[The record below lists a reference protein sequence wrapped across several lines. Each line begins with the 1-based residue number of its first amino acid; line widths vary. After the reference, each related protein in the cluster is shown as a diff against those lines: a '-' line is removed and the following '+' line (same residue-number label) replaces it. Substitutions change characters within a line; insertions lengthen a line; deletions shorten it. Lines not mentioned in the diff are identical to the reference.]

1 MKSGVPPSFGTRL
14 KTLREAA
21 GFTQEELATIAGLS
35 VHAVSALERGER
47 RRPHVDT
54 VRALS
59 AALDLTGDSR
69 EALVGSARAAAPK
82 AGVGLRDVS
91 VPLPLTTL
99 LGRDGDMQTLRQW
112 LADPNVRLVTLTG
125 PGGAGKTRLAL
136 ELARETAAD
145 GASRVLFVALAAT
158 RSTASVAAALA
169 EALSVLDA
177 TPLDLPRRVR
187 AACDGT
193 PTMLVLDNFEQVLDA
208 APLIADLLASVTAL
222 RVLVTS
228 RAPLCVRGEREYAVG
243 PLALAADVDAA
254 SPADLARAPAIR
266 LFIERVRDVQPG
278 FRLTAA
284 NGPVITAIC
293 RRLDS
298 LPLALELAA
307 PWLKVLTADDLLR
320 RLTHD
325 VLLASVG
332 PRDLPERQQTIN
344 ATVAWSYQLL
354 GPSEQ
359 RVFRRLG
366 ALPGRFSIEAA
377 AAVLAGRTGSMASGE
392 ALGAVAGLIDRS
404 LVLRAETSIAARP
417 LYEMLETVRAY
428 AALELSAAGERDEAM
443 EGVARHC
450 LREASLAVEGMAG
463 PAQIH
468 WLDRVRDELDCYR
481 GALAWL
487 IERAR
492 AAEASAIA
500 SGLMAFWLMRGHL
513 SEGLQWYE
521 QTLQLPSISPADE
534 SRALLG
540 AAVMSYARGELE
552 HAEAL
557 ATRAIAIA
565 RRADDHA
572 VVLIADNLLGHVDHA
587 VGRLESAR
595 DRFTRTIEVFRQLAI
610 PWGTGNALGGMAGVA
625 LTIGDVD
632 RAERLLVEAT
642 AALQR
647 AGPWF
652 LTPIMN
658 LRAIAAVRRGSP
670 DEAIALVRE
679 NLTRIRELQDTF
691 AFVYALVALAA
702 AAALKGDD
710 MWAARILGAGDAV
723 TDRTGAA
730 VVDKSVREIREHTA
744 QQVRARLGLDRWGRA
759 NAAGRVTS
767 IDSLIKDIDG
777 VLAVRARA

>member
-1 MKSGVPPSFGTRL
+1 MKSGVPPSFGTQL

-59 AALDLTGDSR
+59 AALDLTGEAR
-69 EALVGSARAAAPK
+69 EALVGSARAAAPR

-99 LGRDGDMQTLRQW
+99 LGRDGEMRTLRQW
-112 LADPNVRLVTLTG
+112 LADPGVRLVTLTG

-136 ELARETAAD
+136 ELAREKAAD
-145 GASRVLFVALAAT
+145 GVSRVLFVALAAT
-158 RSTASVAAALA
+158 RSTASVAAAVA

-208 APLIADLLASVTAL
+208 TPLIADLLASVTAL

-228 RAPLCVRGEREYAVG
+228 RAPLRVGGEREYAVG
-243 PLALAADVDAA
+243 PLELTADVDAA
-254 SPADLARAPAIR
+254 SPADLARTPAIR

-278 FRLTAA
+278 FRLTSA
-284 NGPVITAIC
+284 NGSVITAIC

-320 RLTHD
+320 RLTRD
-325 VLLASVG
+325 VLLSSVG

-354 GPSEQ
+354 GPGEQ

-366 ALPGRFSIEAA
+366 ALPGRFSIDA
-377 AAVLAGRTGSMASGE
+377 AAVVLGSRTGSMASGE

-404 LVLRAETSIAARP
+404 LVLRADTSIAARP
-417 LYEMLETVRAY
+417 LYQMLETVRAY
-428 AALELSAAGERDEAM
+428 AALELGAAGERDEVM
-443 EGVARHC
+443 EAVARYC

-463 PAQIH
+463 PAQIE
-468 WLDRVRDELDCYR
+468 WLDRVHDELDCYR

-513 SEGLQWYE
+513 SEGLQWYQ
-521 QTLQLPSISPADE
+521 QTLQLPSLSPADE

-540 AAVMSYARGELE
+540 AAVMSYSRGELE
-552 HAEAL
+552 RAEAL
-557 ATRAIAIA
+557 ATRAVAVA

-595 DRFTRTIEVFRQLAI
+595 DRFTRTIEMFRQLAI
-610 PWGTGNALGGMAGVA
+610 SWGTGNALGGMAGVV
-625 LTIGDVD
+625 LTTGDVD

-642 AALQR
+642 AALQHT
-647 AGPWF
+647 GPWF
-652 LTPIMN
+652 LTPVMN

-679 NLTRIRELQDTF
+679 NLTRIRELQDAF

-730 VVDKSVREIREHTA
+730 VVDTSVQEIREQTA

-767 IDSLIKDIDG
+767 IDSLIKDIDA
-777 VLAVRARA
+777 VLAIRRRA

>member
-1 MKSGVPPSFGTRL
+1 MKSGVPPSFGTQL

-59 AALDLTGDSR
+59 AALDLTGEAR
-69 EALVGSARAAAPK
+69 EALVGSARAAAPR

-99 LGRDGDMQTLRQW
+99 LGRDGEMRTLRQW
-112 LADPNVRLVTLTG
+112 LADPGVRLVTLTG

-136 ELARETAAD
+136 ELAREKAAD
-145 GASRVLFVALAAT
+145 GVSRVLFVALAAT
-158 RSTASVAAALA
+158 RSTASVAAAVA

-208 APLIADLLASVTAL
+208 TPLIADLLVSVTAL

-228 RAPLCVRGEREYAVG
+228 RAPLRVGGEREYAVG
-243 PLALAADVDAA
+243 PLELTADVDAA
-254 SPADLARAPAIR
+254 SPADLARTPAIR

-278 FRLTAA
+278 FRLTSA
-284 NGPVITAIC
+284 NGSVITAIC

-320 RLTHD
+320 RLTRD
-325 VLLASVG
+325 VLLSSVG

-354 GPSEQ
+354 GPGEQ

-366 ALPGRFSIEAA
+366 ALPGRFSIDA
-377 AAVLAGRTGSMASGE
+377 AAVVLGSRTGSMASGE

-404 LVLRAETSIAARP
+404 LVLRADTSIAARP
-417 LYEMLETVRAY
+417 LYQMLETVRAY
-428 AALELSAAGERDEAM
+428 AALELGAAGERDEVM
-443 EGVARHC
+443 EAVARYC

-463 PAQIH
+463 PAQIE
-468 WLDRVRDELDCYR
+468 WLDRVHDELDCYR

-513 SEGLQWYE
+513 SEGLQWYQ
-521 QTLQLPSISPADE
+521 QTLQLPSLSPADE

-540 AAVMSYARGELE
+540 AAVMSYSRKELE
-552 HAEAL
+552 RAEAL
-557 ATRAIAIA
+557 ATRAVAVA

-595 DRFTRTIEVFRQLAI
+595 DRFTRTIEMFRQLAI
-610 PWGTGNALGGMAGVA
+610 SWGTGNALGGMAGVV
-625 LTIGDVD
+625 LTTGDVD

-642 AALQR
+642 AALQHT
-647 AGPWF
+647 GPWF
-652 LTPIMN
+652 LTPVMN

-679 NLTRIRELQDTF
+679 NLTRIRELQDAF

-730 VVDKSVREIREHTA
+730 VVDTSVQEIREQTA

-767 IDSLIKDIDG
+767 IDSLIKDIDA
-777 VLAVRARA
+777 VLAIRRRA